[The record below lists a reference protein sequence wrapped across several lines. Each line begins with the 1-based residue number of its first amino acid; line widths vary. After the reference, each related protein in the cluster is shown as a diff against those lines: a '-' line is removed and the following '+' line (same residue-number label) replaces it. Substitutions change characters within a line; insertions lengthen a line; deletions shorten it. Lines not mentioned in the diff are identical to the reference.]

1 MPQVDLGSGKGRIL
15 FISWQSFPIKSDFQ
29 LTLLE
34 PARFSL
40 VGMTVSGFGESTP
53 PARDFTNFY
62 QQDAEDGVELMKI
75 LGFSKSRY

>member
-1 MPQVDLGSGKGRIL
+1 MK
-15 FISWQSFPIKSDFQ
+15 
-29 LTLLE
+29 LLE

-53 PARDFTNFY
+53 PGRDFTNFY

-75 LGFSKSRY
+75 LGFSKSGYYLALSGAIYVMMIYSSSVSPPATF